1 MSQKRFVMKNFG
13 CKTNYADAQRL
24 SLRLIKNGWTDASGA
39 NPPELCLVNSCSVT
53 ERSEKKVL
61 KQALKF
67 KKQYHAAKIVVCGCV
82 SEVLRKNIQA
92 ESGFDSIDAVLKDG
106 IDEHPIFP
114 EAAYPRYFLKIQNG
128 CDNFCS
134 YCIVPFLRG
143 KPQSRGF
150 SEIERELN
158 DVVRESNPAE
168 VVISGTNVC
177 SYKSAGLDLYEL
189 LCRISERYDFR
200 IRISSLSLPF
210 EKDFIKNISGIKN
223 LCPHFA
229 VPLESGSDRILKKM
243 FRNYT
248 VKQYLESVSEIRT
261 YFNDPAVTTD
271 VMFGFPGEDE
281 ADFEDSLRIIQ
292 KVSFSKVHVF
302 PYSPRDI
309 TLAGLYEGIP
319 ARFMKLRKARILR
332 KVNETERKYKEK
344 FIGHRLKVVVEEEK
358 NGLFSGMSE
367 NYIKVLFRV
376 RERSAG
382 HPVPKGGMRCG
393 DVVSVT
399 VEKIEG
405 NYALGRAE
413 EILWKK
419 TRKM

>member
-1 MSQKRFVMKNFG
+1 
-13 CKTNYADAQRL
+13 
-24 SLRLIKNGWTDASGA
+24 
-39 NPPELCLVNSCSVT
+39 
-53 ERSEKKVL
+53 
-61 KQALKF
+61 
-67 KKQYHAAKIVVCGCV
+67 
-82 SEVLRKNIQA
+82 
-92 ESGFDSIDAVLKDG
+92 
-106 IDEHPIFP
+106 
-114 EAAYPRYFLKIQNG
+114 
-128 CDNFCS
+128 
-134 YCIVPFLRG
+134 
-143 KPQSRGF
+143 
-150 SEIERELN
+150 
-158 DVVRESNPAE
+158 
-168 VVISGTNVC
+168 
-177 SYKSAGLDLYEL
+177 LYEL

-200 IRISSLSLPF
+200 IRLSSLSLPF

-271 VMFGFPGEDE
+271 VMFGFPCESE

-292 KVSFSKVHVF
+292 KAAFSKVHVF
-302 PYSPRDI
+302 PYSPRDS
-309 TLAGLYEGIP
+309 TLAGLYKTPP
-319 ARFMKLRKARILR
+319 ASVLKLRKERILR
-332 KVNETERKYKEK
+332 VADETGRKYKEK
-344 FIGHRLKVVVEEEK
+344 FVGHRLKVVVEEEK